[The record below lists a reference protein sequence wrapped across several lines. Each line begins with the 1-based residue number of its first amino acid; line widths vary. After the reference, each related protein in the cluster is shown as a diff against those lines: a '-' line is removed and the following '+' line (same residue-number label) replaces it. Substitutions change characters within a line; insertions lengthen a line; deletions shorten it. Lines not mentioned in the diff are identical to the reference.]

1 MRSTKLYKILQKASV
16 KTCIH
21 AKKIIYIIL
30 ALLIVGAACVVF
42 TVYQEKIADPDLDDY
57 HMGIP
62 STGEYEWR
70 SHNPL
75 ISSIGFACLIGGA
88 SLSVWLLLMRG
99 RKMAAEKRF
108 EDSEEAE
115 VEGEETTLT

>member
-1 MRSTKLYKILQKASV
+1 MAKERLLAIQKILQKASV

-21 AKKIIYIIL
+21 AKKIICIIL

-42 TVYQEKIADPDLDDY
+42 TVYQEKIADPNLDDY

-62 STGEYEWR
+62 STGKYEWR

-75 ISSIGFACLIGGA
+75 VSIIGFASLILGA
-88 SLSVWLLLMRG
+88 ILTVGLLWMHRM
-99 RKMAAEKRF
+99 KIAAEKRVD
-108 EDSEEAE
+108 DSEEAE
-115 VEGEETTLT
+115 EQQ